1 MSDTAILLCPY
12 NYSQQLEGKADGTST
27 YPRDPIQEEGNYY
40 KKGVKRD
47 RMGGANTPQHTRG
60 TRKNSSDRAEDQFS
74 LKNSVLEEHRDDCCP
89 YTKA

>member
-27 YPRDPIQEEGNYY
+27 YPRDPIQEEGKYY

-47 RMGGANTPQHTRG
+47 RMGGANTPPAHQRYQKKLIGSCRG
-60 TRKNSSDRAEDQFS
+60 PILSKKLSS
-74 LKNSVLEEHRDDCCP
+74 
-89 YTKA
+89 